1 MKGGNMTEFNVKV
14 EVISTTTI
22 ISKVIANSITEAAAI
37 VLGTSSDKDWTKE
50 QKLKATAI

>member
-1 MKGGNMTEFNVKV
+1 MTEFNVKV